1 MPRALRIVAKLLLVL
16 LGALVFFYA
25 VLVGYLYVH
34 QREMEYPADRTA
46 GGPAIAGLPIQDV
59 RIKTP
64 DGETL
69 QAWYEPPRSKGMPVI
84 LYLHGNGGGLRNEKW
99 RFLRMYL
106 EGVGFLAI
114 SYRGYGMSTGT
125 PTEHGLFTDGL
136 AAYDWLRAHGF
147 AASDIV
153 IHGHSLGSGVATWLA
168 LRRPAR
174 ALILESPF
182 TAAVDVA
189 AEGYPLFPVG
199 WLMRDQFLNRE
210 RIGRVHIP
218 LLIAHGDRDSVI
230 PFEEG
235 VKLYEL
241 ANQPKVF
248 VRMRGSDHSTMT
260 RDGVYECYWEFLKLA
275 HHGVCPAPMT
285 R

>member
-1 MPRALRIVAKLLLVL
+1 
-16 LGALVFFYA
+16 
-25 VLVGYLYVH
+25 
-34 QREMEYPADRTA
+34 
-46 GGPAIAGLPIQDV
+46 
-59 RIKTP
+59 
-64 DGETL
+64 
-69 QAWYEPPRSKGMPVI
+69 
-84 LYLHGNGGGLRNEKW
+84 
-99 RFLRMYL
+99 
-106 EGVGFLAI
+106 
-114 SYRGYGMSTGT
+114 
-125 PTEHGLFTDGL
+125 
-136 AAYDWLRAHGF
+136 
-147 AASDIV
+147 
-153 IHGHSLGSGVATWLA
+153 VATWLA
-168 LRRPAR
+168 ARRPAR

-189 AEGYPLFPVG
+189 AEGYPFFPVG

-260 RDGVYECYWEFLKLA
+260 RDGVYECYWEFLKLS